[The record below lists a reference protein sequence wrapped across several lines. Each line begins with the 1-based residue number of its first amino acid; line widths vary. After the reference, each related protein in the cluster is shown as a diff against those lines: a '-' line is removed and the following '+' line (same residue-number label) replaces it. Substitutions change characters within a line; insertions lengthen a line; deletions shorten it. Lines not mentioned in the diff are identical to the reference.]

1 MPDLQKIQVELRDL
15 EDEIRTFDE
24 AGADRL
30 AAVQAALT
38 GQASPSAWS
47 GVDLHSYIAPGLIA
61 AAYRQQQRPDR
72 PLLRV
77 LEGLRNVLVF
87 VPIMV
92 TWYGIAQ
99 ASNAYHDLLRPC
111 LQQRSLCP
119 PDAGQP
125 FLYLWQQGFD
135 GRLAPLWSL
144 SSVGFIDASLLLL
157 VFLLTLSVLL
167 LERRGERRREW
178 SAILFEGRLTHAVSE
193 AALVLHS
200 QRLALTPGENLAD
213 VALRIDQ
220 MAGDVLASF
229 DRLATRIGQRFENIA
244 QELER
249 RFGQASDQLK
259 AVADELLRSVETIN
273 QRFAQ
278 QFDLGQK
285 QLEHLAK
292 LLDGSGRLADELL
305 QAARTLWEAS
315 EAIADGLQKISEP
328 VQRLDKHHARLLEE
342 FVDAN
347 DRLEKVSNS
356 LTPLARDWQRLMNS
370 IDTLDLAV
378 GQLASLATT
387 LENTAQTWRGFLNTL
402 SQERQAQEQMALR
415 LGEALTNLQDAIGAL
430 GQGAIYLRSIAVD
443 MQDTL
448 RLQAAAVQ
456 DGRLPAPGAPGS
468 LSEAVQTLRQGAGE
482 LQQAATLISEVAR
495 AFRTLAPVVTLPPQ
509 AGAGERQP

>member
-1 MPDLQKIQVELRDL
+1 MPDPQKIQIELRDL

-30 AAVQAALT
+30 AALQAALT

-61 AAYRQQQRPDR
+61 AAYRQQQQPER
-72 PLLRV
+72 PLLRL

-135 GRLAPLWSL
+135 GRLAPLWNL
-144 SSVGFIDASLLLL
+144 SSVGLIDASLLLL

-167 LERRGERRREW
+167 LERRGERQREW
-178 SAILFEGRLTHAVSE
+178 SAILFESRLTHTVSE
-193 AALVLHS
+193 AALVLRS

-213 VALRIDQ
+213 MALRIDQ

-229 DRLATRIGQRFENIA
+229 DRLASRIGQRFENIA

-259 AVADELLRSVETIN
+259 TVADELLRSVETIN

-285 QLEHLAK
+285 QLEHLAD
-292 LLDGSGRLADELL
+292 LLDGSGRLASEL
-305 QAARTLWEAS
+305 QGIARTLQEAS
-315 EAIADGLQKISEP
+315 EAVVQGLQAISEP
-328 VQRLDKHHARLLEE
+328 VQRLEKRHERLLEE
-342 FVDAN
+342 IVDAN
-347 DRLEKVSNS
+347 DRLEKVSTS
-356 LTPLARDWQRLMNS
+356 LTPLAQGWQRLMNS

-378 GQLASLATT
+378 GQLASLATS
-387 LENTAQTWRGFLNTL
+387 LESTAQTWRGFLNGL

-415 LGEALTNLQDAIGAL
+415 LGEALASLQDAIGAL
-430 GQGAIYLRSIAVD
+430 GLGAIYLRSIAVD

-448 RLQAAAVQ
+448 RLQAAAIQ
-456 DGRLPAPGAPGS
+456 DGRLPVPGAPGS
-468 LSEAVQTLRQGAGE
+468 LSEAVQTLRQGGDE
-482 LQQAATLISEVAR
+482 LRQAATLITEVAN
-495 AFRTLAPVVTLPPQ
+495 AFHALAPVVRARPE
-509 AGAGERQP
+509 ASGRQP